1 MAFLPVRPQCA
12 NVKLDQS
19 QEELISFYLGEV
31 EETTRTPLYYV
42 DEDYPARNEI
52 Q

>member
-1 MAFLPVRPQCA
+1 MFAFRPHCMNATQNRC
-12 NVKLDQS
+12 
-19 QEELISFYLGEV
+19 QEDLNCFHIGEL

-42 DEDYPARNEI
+42 DEDYPAGPEI

>member
-1 MAFLPVRPQCA
+1 LVP
-12 NVKLDQS
+12 
-19 QEELISFYLGEV
+19 LGDL

-42 DEDYPARNEI
+42 DVDYPAKPEI